1 MKLKK
6 ILWLMPLTINNLNSI
21 EMKRILMIALLAFTI
36 QIGAQEKVK
45 IDGVATVVGDNIV
58 LDSEIEA
65 FKDELIQQSGGQI
78 EISDCEML
86 EQIMNRKL
94 LAHHAVIDSIVVN
107 EGEIQQQVQRKTDYF
122 TQQLGSTEK
131 MLELYGFDNLKD
143 LKDELYRV
151 EKEGLLI
158 QKMQQELTADIDIT
172 PEEVK
177 RYFTSLEKEGNLPEI
192 GAEIELSQI
201 VLNVEPS
208 QEEVDKT
215 IERLNEIKKEVEDG
229 GNFKMKAI
237 LYSDDPGVTQNS
249 GFYTIERNSPFVKEF
264 KEAAFSLEEG
274 EISQPFKSDFGY
286 HILMVDKI
294 KGKQRDVYH
303 ILMQPKAD
311 EEAEER
317 VRDSLMAYRERI
329 LKLEIPFDAA
339 VLLYSQDKDTRLSS
353 GVLMNPESGDTHF
366 DLTRMDPELYAKV
379 SNLKEGEISDVFLD
393 ETRQGLKMFK
403 ILLLKSRTEAHT
415 ADLAEDYVKIM
426 ELALQKKKTESIEK
440 WSEEKISDT
449 YVNINQVYTNCEFKS
464 NWTKN

>member
-1 MKLKK
+1 MV
-6 ILWLMPLTINNLNSI
+6 ILACGLQM
-21 EMKRILMIALLAFTI
+21 E
-36 QIGAQEKVK
+36 AQEKLK

-58 LDSEIEA
+58 LDSEIDA
-65 FKDELIQQSGGQI
+65 FKQELIQQSGGQI

-94 LAHHAVIDSIVVN
+94 LAHHAVIDSVMVN
-107 EGEIQQQVQRKTDYF
+107 EGEVQQQVQRKTDYF

-131 MLELYGFDNLKD
+131 MLELYGFDNMKD

-158 QKMQQELTADIDIT
+158 EKMQQQLTSDIDIT

-177 RYFTSLEKEGNLPEI
+177 RYFVSLEAEGNLPEI

-208 QEEVDKT
+208 NEEVQKT
-215 IERLNEIKKEVEDG
+215 IDRLKEIKKEVEDG

-249 GFYTIERNSPFVKEF
+249 GFYSIERNSPFVKEF
-264 KEAAFSLEEG
+264 KEAAFSMEEG

-311 EEAEER
+311 DDAADR
-317 VRDSLMAYRERI
+317 VRDSLSKYRKQI
-329 LKLEIPFDAA
+329 LKMELPFEEA
-339 VLLYSQDKDTRLSS
+339 VIRYSQDKDTRLSK
-353 GVLMNPESGDTHF
+353 GVLMNPVSSDTHF

-379 SNLKEGEISDVFLD
+379 SNLKEGEISEVFLD
-393 ETRQGLKMFK
+393 QTRQGLRMYK
-403 ILLLKSRTEAHT
+403 ILLLKSKTEAHT
-415 ADLAEDYVKIM
+415 ADLAQDYVKIM

-440 WSEEKISDT
+440 WSSEKIMDT
-449 YVNINQVYTNCEFKS
+449 YVNINEVYTSCEFKS
-464 NWTKN
+464 NWAKN

>member
-1 MKLKK
+1 
-6 ILWLMPLTINNLNSI
+6 MPLRINNLNSI
-21 EMKRILMIALLAFTI
+21 KMKRIFFIALMAITL
-36 QIGAQEKVK
+36 QVQAQEKVK

-58 LDSEIEA
+58 LDSEIDA
-65 FKDELIQQSGGQI
+65 FKQELIQQSGGQI
-78 EISDCEML
+78 EITDCEML

-122 TQQLGSTEK
+122 TQQLGSPEK
-131 MLELYGFDNLKD
+131 MLELYGFDNMKE

-158 QKMQQELTADIDIT
+158 DKMQQELTSSIDIT

-177 RYFTSLEKEGNLPEI
+177 RYFKSLEEENNLPEI

-201 VLNVEPS
+201 VLNVEATPE
-208 QEEVDKT
+208 QVQKT
-215 IERLNEIKKEVEDG
+215 IDRLNEIKKEVEDG

-237 LYSDDPGVTQNS
+237 LYSDDPGVTQNN
-249 GFYTIERNSPFVKEF
+249 GFYTIDRNSPFVKEF
-264 KEAAFSLEEG
+264 KEAAFSMEEG

-311 EEAEER
+311 EEAADR
-317 VRDSLMAYRERI
+317 VRDTLINLRQRI
-329 LKLEIPFDAA
+329 LKLEITFEEA
-339 VLLYSQDKDTRLSS
+339 VLKYSQDKDTRLSA
-353 GVLMNPESGDTHF
+353 GVLMNPVSSDTHF
-366 DLTRMDPELYAKV
+366 DLTRMDPELYSKV
-379 SNLKEGEISDVFLD
+379 SNLKEGEISDVFSD
-393 ETRQGLKMFK
+393 ATRQGKKMYK
-403 ILLLKSRTEAHT
+403 ILLLKSKTEAHT
-415 ADLAEDYVKIM
+415 ADLAKDYVKIM

-440 WSEEKISDT
+440 WSDDKIKDT
-449 YVNINQVYTNCEFKS
+449 YVNINDVYLECDFKS

>member
-1 MKLKK
+1 
-6 ILWLMPLTINNLNSI
+6 MPLTINNLNSI
-21 EMKRILMIALLAFTI
+21 EMKRILMIALLAFTW

-58 LDSEIEA
+58 LDSEIDA

-78 EISDCEML
+78 EITDCEML

-131 MLELYGFDNLKD
+131 MLELYGFDNIKD

-177 RYFTSLEKEGNLPEI
+177 RYFNSLEKEGNLPEI

-215 IERLNEIKKEVEDG
+215 IARLKEIKKEVEDG

-303 ILMQPKAD
+303 ILMQPNAD
-311 EEAEER
+311 DKAEEM
-317 VRDSLMAYRERI
+317 VRDSLTVYRERI

-339 VLLYSQDKDTRLSS
+339 VLLYSQDKDTRLSA

-379 SNLKEGEISDVFLD
+379 SNLKEGEISDVFMD
-393 ETRQGLKMFK
+393 ETRQGLKMYK

-426 ELALQKKKTESIEK
+426 ELALQKKKTEQIEK

-464 NWTKN
+464 NWAKNQ